1 MAKGVKH
8 YKRDGTEYSGGTHKM
23 PDGSVHS
30 GKTHGKT
37 SVPLFHFDDLSKT
50 AKEKAMPGYGM
61 KMNKAK
67 PKTKPK
73 AKAKPKKKPM
83 RPGGQRGY

>member
-61 KMNKAK
+61 K
-67 PKTKPK
+67 TSTT
-73 AKAKPKKKPM
+73 KPKKKPAMPM
-83 RPGGQRGY
+83 RGQRTATNKKNKKK

>member
-8 YKRDGTEYSGGTHKM
+8 YKRDGTEHTGGSHKM

-37 SVPLFHFDDLSKT
+37 SVPLFHFEDLSKT
-50 AKEKAMPGYGM
+50 AKEKAMPGY
-61 KMNKAK
+61 KMN
-67 PKTKPK
+67 TSTT
-73 AKAKPKKKPM
+73 KPKKKPAMPM
-83 RPGGQRGY
+83 RGQRTATNKKNKKK